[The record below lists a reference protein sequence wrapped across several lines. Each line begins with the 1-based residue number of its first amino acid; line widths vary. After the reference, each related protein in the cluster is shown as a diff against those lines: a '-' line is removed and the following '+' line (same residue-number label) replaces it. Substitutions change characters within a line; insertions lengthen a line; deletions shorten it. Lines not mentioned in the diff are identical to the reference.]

1 MLYRIATASKETVL
15 AMKTLFAEVR
25 VFDGDRLSDGT
36 HDVLADGPVIAAVE
50 PGGTVDEPGARMVRH
65 RGATLLPGL
74 IDAHVHLRGTGD
86 LEELARWGVTT
97 ALDMGSWPPALI
109 EELHRTS
116 FTDVRS
122 TGAGAIG
129 PGSPLAKIPGRP
141 ADSIVTKPEDGRR
154 FVAARVAEG
163 VDYIKVIVDPPGRG
177 GPDRATVAAI
187 VQAAH
192 EARRIVVAHA
202 SNTGAVATA
211 QAAGADVLTHAPLDA
226 ALDEAA
232 VAEVVRSQRTSVP
245 TLVMME
251 GVAANAPVPG
261 LDYRHARDSVAALHR
276 AGVPIVLGTDANQSP
291 GVPANVPYGESVH
304 RELEL
309 LVGAGLTPAEA
320 LHAATGAAADRFG
333 LRDRGRIAAGL
344 RADLLLVDGDPTTDI
359 TSTRAILAVRLAG
372 KAGPS
377 GGADAS
383 GGAGTP
389 EGAGA

>member
-1 MLYRIATASKETVL
+1 
-15 AMKTLFAEVR
+15 MKTIFAEVR
-25 VFDGDRLSDGT
+25 VFDGDRLLDGT
-36 HDVLADGPVIAAVE
+36 YDVVADGPVIAAVG
-50 PGGTVDEPGARMVRH
+50 PAGTGDQPGARVVHH

-74 IDAHVHLRGTGD
+74 IDAHVHLRGPGD

-109 EELHRTS
+109 EELRHAGPA
-116 FTDVRS
+116 DVRS
-122 TGAGAIG
+122 TGAGAVG
-129 PGSPLAKIPGRP
+129 PGSLQAKIPGRP
-141 ADSIVTKPEDGRR
+141 ADSIVMNPGDGRQ
-154 FVAARVAEG
+154 FVATRVAEG

-177 GPDRATVAAI
+177 GPDQATVAAI

-192 EARRIVVAHA
+192 DAGRMVVAHA
-202 SNTGAVATA
+202 SNTGAVAMA

-245 TLVMME
+245 TLVMMA

-276 AGVPIVLGTDANQSP
+276 AGVPIVLGTDANQAV

-320 LHAATGAAADRFG
+320 LHAGTGAAADRFG
-333 LRDRGRIAAGL
+333 LPDRGRIAPGL
-344 RADLLLVDGDPTTDI
+344 RSDLLLVGGDPTTDI
-359 TSTRAILAVRLAG
+359 TSTHAILAVRLA
-372 KAGPS
+372 S
-377 GGADAS
+377 R
-383 GGAGTP
+383 
-389 EGAGA
+389 AGAPGAAGA

>member
-1 MLYRIATASKETVL
+1 M

-25 VFDGDRLSDGT
+25 VFDGDRLLDGT
-36 HDVLADGPVIAAVE
+36 YDVLADGPVIAAVE
-50 PGGTVDEPGARMVRH
+50 PGGTIDEPDARMVRH

-74 IDAHVHLRGTGD
+74 IDAHVHLRGIGD

-109 EELHRTS
+109 GELRQAG

-141 ADSIVTKPEDGRR
+141 ADSIVTQPEDGRR

-177 GPDRATVAAI
+177 GPDQATVTAI

-192 EARRIVVAHA
+192 DARRIVVAHA

-261 LDYRHARDSVAALHR
+261 LDYRHARDSVAALYR

-344 RADLLLVDGDPTTDI
+344 RADLLLVGGDPTTAI
-359 TSTRAILAVRLAG
+359 TSTRSILAVRLAG
-372 KAGPS
+372 KAGTPGKAGPS
-377 GGADAS
+377 GEAATS

-389 EGAGA
+389 GEAGA

>member
-1 MLYRIATASKETVL
+1 M
-15 AMKTLFAEVR
+15 AMKALFAEVR
-25 VFDGDRLSDGT
+25 VFDGDRLLDGT
-36 HDVLADGPVIAAVE
+36 YDVVADGPVIAAVE
-50 PGGTVDEPGARMVRH
+50 PGGTVDEPGARLIRH
-65 RGATLLPGL
+65 PGATLLPGL
-74 IDAHVHLRGTGD
+74 IDAHVHLRGVGD

-109 EELHRTS
+109 AELRQAR

-129 PGSPLAKIPGRP
+129 PGSPLARIPGRP
-141 ADSIVTKPEDGRR
+141 ADSIVTRPEDGRR

-177 GPDRATVAAI
+177 GPDQATVTAI

-192 EARRIVVAHA
+192 DAGRMVVAHA

-291 GVPANVPYGESVH
+291 GVPANVPYGDSAH

-309 LVGAGLTPAEA
+309 LVEAGLTPAEA

-333 LRDRGRIAAGL
+333 LSDRGRIAPGL
-344 RADLLLVDGDPTTDI
+344 RSDLLLVGGDPTTDI
-359 TSTRAILAVRLAG
+359 TSTRAILAIRLAG
-372 KAGPS
+372 QADGS
-377 GGADAS
+377 SETGGASAS
-383 GGAGTP
+383 GGAG
-389 EGAGA
+389 A